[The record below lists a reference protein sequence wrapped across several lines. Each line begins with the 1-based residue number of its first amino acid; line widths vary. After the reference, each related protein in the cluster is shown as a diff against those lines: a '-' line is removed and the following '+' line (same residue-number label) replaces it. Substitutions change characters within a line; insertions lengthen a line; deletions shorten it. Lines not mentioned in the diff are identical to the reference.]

1 MYTGFIGAF
10 MKMQAPPSEPSETL
24 SRSLDAPPEDIASFH
39 TFQVN
44 PDIKVVVIIPDFHLI
59 TTEARE
65 RLPQTYSRE
74 DAIFNSQRCSLLP
87 VLLGETPLN
96 PAKISEAMRDRL
108 HQPYRMDLVP
118 GFGRVLQLL
127 KPEVYPGLL

>member
-1 MYTGFIGAF
+1 

-24 SRSLDAPPEDIASFH
+24 SKSLDAPPQDIASYH
-39 TFQVN
+39 RFQFN
-44 PDIKVVVIIPDFHLI
+44 SDIKVVIIIPDFHLA
-59 TTEARE
+59 TTAARD

-87 VLLGETPLN
+87 VLLGEKPLN

-108 HQPYRMDLVP
+108 HQPYRMDLIP
-118 GFGRVLQLL
+118 GFGRVLETL
-127 KPEVYPGLL
+127 KPNAYPGLL

>member
-1 MYTGFIGAF
+1 MYKGFIGAF

-24 SRSLDAPPEDIASFH
+24 SRSLDPPPEDIASYH
-39 TFQVN
+39 RFQVN
-44 PDIKVVVIIPDFHLI
+44 PDIKIIIIIPDFHLA
-59 TTEARE
+59 TTAARE

-108 HQPYRMDLVP
+108 HQPYRQDLIP
-118 GFGRVLQLL
+118 GFERVLQKL
-127 KPEVYPGLL
+127 KPELYPGLL